1 MTPLSSE
8 KDVAPVNIGSGRV
21 PLETLNELMLKIY
34 QTPDRRLGTDYYL
47 IQREM
52 AKRGKRS
59 NAVRYML
66 KVVAIVKQGTT
77 FIAAKTR
84 AGSLTTAIGAIS
96 ADHWYNT
103 GIRDAMDSL
112 LLDGSPLENR
122 AIASA
127 FGEAREELRVRPEEV
142 RRVVLL
148 PSAIIIKDV
157 KANRFTAH
165 IFVEMYLSD
174 DVSIRTL
181 EERHY
186 KDSIDKSLSD
196 SFRETGPPTV
206 IRDWRQFGRRTVDLL
221 DAL

>member
-8 KDVAPVNIGSGRV
+8 KDVAPVNIGPGRV
-21 PLETLNELMLKIY
+21 SLEKLNELMLKIY
-34 QTPDRRLGTDYYL
+34 QTPDRHLGTDYYL

-52 AKRGKRS
+52 AKRRKRP

-77 FIAAKTR
+77 FIAAKTH

-103 GIRDAMDSL
+103 GIRDAMKS

-157 KANRFTAH
+157 KENRFTAH